1 MLRSNNCGE
10 LRINDLDSQVSLCG
24 WVHHIRD
31 LGKLLF
37 IDLRDRYGT
46 TQIYFDANNKPEL
59 YQRAKQLGREYVIQV
74 IGTVKERSNKNPK
87 MPTGDIEIDVEELM
101 VLNSSQ
107 IPPFTIEDDTDGS
120 EEMRLQYRYLDLR
133 RNAMKDTLIFRHKL
147 NLSIRN
153 FLSEQ
158 DFLEIETPF
167 LIKSTPEGARDF
179 IVPSRLNP
187 GNFYALPQSPQLLK
201 QLLMFAG
208 MDRYFQIV
216 RCFRDEDFRADRQP
230 EFTQLDCEM
239 SFVKQEDI
247 LNLFENMMKN
257 LFKKLLDIDLPTFPR
272 LTYKEAMETYGSD
285 KPDLRFDMPIINLSD
300 KLKGNGFK
308 IFDESEY
315 IGGLLLANQPSVSRK
330 HIDKFTEWVKN
341 PQVGGS
347 GLAYIRYVDGQ
358 IKSSISQFF
367 TNEFLQN
374 VMVSLNAST
383 NDILFII
390 SGNKDKSLKILGDF
404 RLYLAKEYNLIQK
417 NIFKPLWVID
427 FPMFEWDEENKRFTS
442 SHHPFTSPLEEDIDL
457 LDTNPSIARSNAYDL
472 VMNGAELGGGSIR
485 IHDKNLQKK
494 IFKLLNLTDQEAED
508 KFGFFLKALDY
519 GAPPHGGIAFG
530 IDRIVA
536 VMLGLN
542 SIRDVIAFPKNNMG
556 KDLMMQ
562 APAPVSEEQLKE
574 LHIKIQ

>member
-74 IGTVKERSNKNPK
+74 IGTVRERSNKNPK

-133 RNAMKDTLIFRHKL
+133 RNVMKDTMIFRHKL

-300 KLKGNGFK
+300 ILKGNGFK

>member
-10 LRINDLDSQVSLCG
+10 LRINDLDSQVRLCG

-74 IGTVKERSNKNPK
+74 IGTVRERSNKNPK
-87 MPTGDIEIDVEELM
+87 MPTGDIEIDVEELI

-133 RNAMKDTLIFRHKL
+133 RNVMRETLIFRHKL

-153 FLSEQ
+153 FLSEK

-247 LNLFENMMKN
+247 LNIFENMMRN

-308 IFDESEY
+308 IFDEAEY
-315 IGGLLLANQPSVSRK
+315 VGGLLLANQPSVSRK
-330 HIDKFTEWVKN
+330 HIDKFTEWVKS
-341 PQVGGS
+341 PQIGGS
-347 GLAYIRYVDGQ
+347 GLAYIRYVDGE

-367 TNEFLQN
+367 TNELLQD

-390 SGNKDKSLKILGDF
+390 SGDKAKSLKILGDL

-442 SHHPFTSPLEEDIDL
+442 SHHPFTSPLDEDIDL
-457 LDTNPSIARSNAYDL
+457 LDTNPSIARSNAYDM
-472 VMNGAELGGGSIR
+472 VMNGTELGGGSIR

-562 APAPVSEEQLKE
+562 APAPVSDEQLKE
-574 LHIKIQ
+574 LHIKVQ

>member
-10 LRINDLDSQVSLCG
+10 LRINDLDSQVRLCG

-74 IGTVKERSNKNPK
+74 IGTVRERSNKNPK
-87 MPTGDIEIDVEELM
+87 MPTGDIEIDVEELI

-133 RNAMKDTLIFRHKL
+133 RNVMRETLIFRHKL

-153 FLSEQ
+153 FLSEK

-247 LNLFENMMKN
+247 LNIFENMMRN

-308 IFDESEY
+308 IFDEAEY
-315 IGGLLLANQPSVSRK
+315 VGGLLLANQPSVSRK
-330 HIDKFTEWVKN
+330 HIDKFTEWVKS
-341 PQVGGS
+341 PQIGGS
-347 GLAYIRYVDGQ
+347 GLAYIRYVDGE

-367 TNEFLQN
+367 TNELLQD

-390 SGNKDKSLKILGDF
+390 SGDKAKSLKILGDL

-442 SHHPFTSPLEEDIDL
+442 SHHPFTSPLDEDIDL
-457 LDTNPSIARSNAYDL
+457 LDTNPYIARSNAYDM

-562 APAPVSEEQLKE
+562 APAPVSDEQLKE
-574 LHIKIQ
+574 LHIKVQ

>member
-10 LRINDLDSQVSLCG
+10 LRINDLDSQVRLCG

-74 IGTVKERSNKNPK
+74 IGTVRERSNKNPK
-87 MPTGDIEIDVEELM
+87 MPTGDIEIDVEELI

-133 RNAMKDTLIFRHKL
+133 RNVMRETLIFRHKL

-153 FLSEQ
+153 FLSEK

-247 LNLFENMMKN
+247 LNLFENMMRN

-272 LTYKEAMETYGSD
+272 LTYNEAMETYGSD

-308 IFDESEY
+308 IFDEAEY
-315 IGGLLLANQPSVSRK
+315 VGGLLLANQPSVSRK
-330 HIDKFTEWVKN
+330 HIDKFTEWVKS
-341 PQVGGS
+341 PQIGGS
-347 GLAYIRYVDGQ
+347 GLAYIRYVDGE

-367 TNEFLQN
+367 TNELLQD

-390 SGNKDKSLKILGDF
+390 SGDKAKSLKILGDL

-442 SHHPFTSPLEEDIDL
+442 SHHPFTSPLDEDIDL
-457 LDTNPSIARSNAYDL
+457 LDTNPSIARSNAYDM

-562 APAPVSEEQLKE
+562 APAPVSDEQLKE
-574 LHIKIQ
+574 LHIKVQ

>member
-10 LRINDLDSQVSLCG
+10 LRINDLDSQVRLCG

-74 IGTVKERSNKNPK
+74 IGTVRERSNKNPK
-87 MPTGDIEIDVEELM
+87 MPTGDIEIDVEELI

-107 IPPFTIEDDTDGS
+107 IPPFTIEDETDGS

-133 RNAMKDTLIFRHKL
+133 RNVMRETLIFRHKL

-153 FLSEQ
+153 FLSEK

-247 LNLFENMMKN
+247 LNLFENMMRN

-272 LTYKEAMETYGSD
+272 LTYNEAMETYGSD

-308 IFDESEY
+308 IFDEAEY
-315 IGGLLLANQPSVSRK
+315 VGGLLLANQPSVSRK
-330 HIDKFTEWVKN
+330 HIDKFTEWAKS
-341 PQVGGS
+341 PQIGGS
-347 GLAYIRYVDGQ
+347 GLAYIRYVDGE

-367 TNEFLQN
+367 TNELLQD

-390 SGNKDKSLKILGDF
+390 SGYKTKSLKILGDL

-442 SHHPFTSPLEEDIDL
+442 SHHPFTSPLDEDIDL
-457 LDTNPSIARSNAYDL
+457 LDTNPSIARSNAYDM

-562 APAPVSEEQLKE
+562 APAPVSDEQLKE
-574 LHIKIQ
+574 LHIKVQ

>member
-10 LRINDLDSQVSLCG
+10 LRINDLDSQVRLCG

-74 IGTVKERSNKNPK
+74 IGTVRERSNKNPK
-87 MPTGDIEIDVEELM
+87 MPTGDIEIDVEELI

-133 RNAMKDTLIFRHKL
+133 RNVMRETLIFRHKL

-153 FLSEQ
+153 FLSEK

-247 LNLFENMMKN
+247 LNLFENMMRN

-308 IFDESEY
+308 IFDEAEY
-315 IGGLLLANQPSVSRK
+315 VGGLLLANQPSVSRK
-330 HIDKFTEWVKN
+330 HIDKLTEWVKS
-341 PQVGGS
+341 PQIGGS
-347 GLAYIRYVDGQ
+347 GLAYIRYVDGE

-367 TNEFLQN
+367 TNELLQD
-374 VMVSLNAST
+374 VMASLNAST

-390 SGNKDKSLKILGDF
+390 SGDKTKSLKILGDL

-442 SHHPFTSPLEEDIDL
+442 SHHPFTSPLDEDIDL
-457 LDTNPSIARSNAYDL
+457 LDTNPSIARSNAYDM

-494 IFKLLNLTDQEAED
+494 IFKLLNLTDQEADD

-562 APAPVSEEQLKE
+562 APAPVSDEQLKE
-574 LHIKIQ
+574 LHIKVQ

>member
-10 LRINDLDSQVSLCG
+10 LRINDLDSQVRLCG

-74 IGTVKERSNKNPK
+74 IGTVRERSNKNPK
-87 MPTGDIEIDVEELM
+87 MPTGDIEIDVEELI

-133 RNAMKDTLIFRHKL
+133 RNVMRETLIFRHKL

-153 FLSEQ
+153 FLSEK

-247 LNLFENMMKN
+247 LNLFENMMRN

-308 IFDESEY
+308 IFDEAEY
-315 IGGLLLANQPSVSRK
+315 VGGLLLANQPSVSRK
-330 HIDKFTEWVKN
+330 HIDKFTEWVKS
-341 PQVGGS
+341 PQIGGS
-347 GLAYIRYVDGQ
+347 GLAYIRYVDGE

-367 TNEFLQN
+367 TNELLQD

-390 SGNKDKSLKILGDF
+390 SGDKAKSLKILGDL

-442 SHHPFTSPLEEDIDL
+442 SHHPFTSPLDEDIDL
-457 LDTNPSIARSNAYDL
+457 LDTNPSIARSNAYDM

-562 APAPVSEEQLKE
+562 APAPVSDEQLKE
-574 LHIKIQ
+574 LHIKVQ

>member
-59 YQRAKQLGREYVIQV
+59 YQKAKQLGREYVIQV
-74 IGTVKERSNKNPK
+74 IGTVRERSNKNPK
-87 MPTGDIEIDVEELM
+87 MPTGDIEIDVEELT

-133 RNAMKDTLIFRHKL
+133 RNVMKDTLIFRHKL

-300 KLKGNGFK
+300 ILKGNGFK
-308 IFDESEY
+308 IFDESEFV
-315 IGGLLLANQPSVSRK
+315 GGLLLANQPSVSRK

-367 TNEFLQN
+367 TNEFLQK

>member
-10 LRINDLDSQVSLCG
+10 LRINDLNSQVSLCG

-59 YQRAKQLGREYVIQV
+59 YQSAKKLGREYVIHV
-74 IGTVKERSNKNPK
+74 IGTVRERSNKNPK
-87 MPTGDIEIDVEELM
+87 MPTGDIEIDVDTLK
-101 VLNSSQ
+101 VLNTSE

-133 RNAMKDTLIFRHKL
+133 RNVMKDTMIFRHKL

-153 FLSEQ
+153 FLSEKG
-158 DFLEIETPF
+158 FLEIETPF

-239 SFVKQEDI
+239 SFVEQDDI
-247 LNLFENMMKN
+247 LNLFEDMMRY
-257 LFKKLLDIDLPTFPR
+257 LFRNLLDIDLPIFPR
-272 LTYKEAMETYGSD
+272 LTYREAMETYGSD

-300 KLKGNGFK
+300 TLKGKGFK
-308 IFDESEY
+308 IFDNSEY
-315 IGGLLLANQPSVSRK
+315 IGGLLLINQPDVSRK
-330 HIDKFTEWVKN
+330 QIDKLTEWVKN

-347 GLAYIRYVDGQ
+347 GLAYVRLVDNE
-358 IKSSISQFF
+358 IKSSITQFF
-367 TNEFLQN
+367 SNDFLQN
-374 VMVSLNAST
+374 LMKSLNASN
-383 NDILFII
+383 NDTLFII
-390 SGNKDKSLKILGDF
+390 SGNRNKSLEILGNL
-404 RLYLAKEYNLIQK
+404 RLHLAKRYQLIQK
-417 NIFKPLWVID
+417 NIYKPFWVID
-427 FPMFEWDEENKRFTS
+427 FPMFDWDEENQRFTS
-442 SHHPFTSPLEEDIDL
+442 SHHPFTSPLLSDIEL
-457 LDTNPSIARSNAYDL
+457 LDSNPSLARSNAYDM

-485 IHDKNLQKK
+485 IHDKFLQKK
-494 IFKLLNLTDQEAED
+494 VFKLLNLTDQEAED

-556 KDLMMQ
+556 RDLMMQ
-562 APAPVSEEQLKE
+562 APAPVTADQLKE
-574 LHIKIQ
+574 LHLKIQ

>member
-10 LRINDLDSQVSLCG
+10 LRINDLDNQVRLCG

-74 IGTVKERSNKNPK
+74 IGTVRERSNKNPK
-87 MPTGDIEIDVEELM
+87 MPTGDIEIDVEELI

-133 RNAMKDTLIFRHKL
+133 RNVMRETLIFRHKL

-153 FLSEQ
+153 FLSEK

-247 LNLFENMMKN
+247 LNLFENMMRN

-272 LTYKEAMETYGSD
+272 LTYNEAMETYGSD

-308 IFDESEY
+308 IFDEAEY
-315 IGGLLLANQPSVSRK
+315 VGGLLLANQPSVSRK
-330 HIDKFTEWVKN
+330 HIDKFIEWVKS

-347 GLAYIRYVDGQ
+347 GLAYIRYVDGE

-367 TNEFLQN
+367 TNELLQD
-374 VMVSLNAST
+374 VMASLNAST

-390 SGNKDKSLKILGDF
+390 SGDKTKSLKILGDL

-457 LDTNPSIARSNAYDL
+457 LDTNPSIARSNAYDM

-562 APAPVSEEQLKE
+562 APAPVSDEQLKE
-574 LHIKIQ
+574 LHIKVQ

>member
-59 YQRAKQLGREYVIQV
+59 YQKAKQLGREYVIQV
-74 IGTVKERSNKNPK
+74 IGTVRERSNKNPK
-87 MPTGDIEIDVEELM
+87 MPTGDIEIDVEELT

-153 FLSEQ
+153 FLSEK

-300 KLKGNGFK
+300 ILKGNGFK
-308 IFDESEY
+308 IFDESEFV
-315 IGGLLLANQPSVSRK
+315 GGLLLANQPSVSRK

-374 VMVSLNAST
+374 VMISLNAST

-457 LDTNPSIARSNAYDL
+457 LDTNPSIVRSNAYDL
-472 VMNGAELGGGSIR
+472 VINGAELGGGSIR

>member
-59 YQRAKQLGREYVIQV
+59 YQKAKQLGREYVIQV
-74 IGTVKERSNKNPK
+74 IGTVRERSNKNPK
-87 MPTGDIEIDVEELM
+87 MPTGDIEIDVEELT

>member
-74 IGTVKERSNKNPK
+74 IGTVRERSNKNPK
-87 MPTGDIEIDVEELM
+87 MPTGDIEIDVEELT

-300 KLKGNGFK
+300 ILKGNGFK
-308 IFDESEY
+308 IFDESEFV
-315 IGGLLLANQPSVSRK
+315 GGLLLANQPSVSRK

-374 VMVSLNAST
+374 VMISLNAST

>member
-10 LRINDLDSQVSLCG
+10 LRINDLNSQVSLCG

-59 YQRAKQLGREYVIQV
+59 YQSAKKLGREYVIHV
-74 IGTVKERSNKNPK
+74 IGTVRERSNKNPK
-87 MPTGDIEIDVEELM
+87 MPTGDIEIDVDTLK
-101 VLNSSQ
+101 VLNTSE

-133 RNAMKDTLIFRHKL
+133 RNVMKDTMIFRHKL

-153 FLSEQ
+153 FLSEKG
-158 DFLEIETPF
+158 FLEIETPF

-239 SFVKQEDI
+239 SFVEQDDI
-247 LNLFENMMKN
+247 LNLFEDMMRY
-257 LFKKLLDIDLPTFPR
+257 LFRNLLDIDLPIFPR
-272 LTYKEAMETYGSD
+272 LTYKEAMETFGSD

-300 KLKGNGFK
+300 TLKGKGFK
-308 IFDESEY
+308 IFDNSEY
-315 IGGLLLANQPSVSRK
+315 IGGLLLINQPDVSRK
-330 HIDKFTEWVKN
+330 QIDKLTEWVKN

-347 GLAYIRYVDGQ
+347 GLAYVRLVDNE
-358 IKSSISQFF
+358 IKSSITQFF
-367 TNEFLQN
+367 SNDFLQN
-374 VMVSLNAST
+374 LMKSINASN
-383 NDILFII
+383 NDTLFII
-390 SGNKDKSLKILGDF
+390 SGNRNKSLEILGNL
-404 RLYLAKEYNLIQK
+404 RLHLAKQYQLIQK
-417 NIFKPLWVID
+417 NIYKPLWVID
-427 FPMFEWDEENKRFTS
+427 FPMFDWDEENHRFTS
-442 SHHPFTSPLEEDIDL
+442 SHHPFTSPLLSDIEL
-457 LDTNPSIARSNAYDL
+457 LDSNPSLARSNAYDM

-485 IHDKNLQKK
+485 IHDKFLQKK
-494 IFKLLNLTDQEAED
+494 VFKLLNLTDQEAED

-556 KDLMMQ
+556 RDLMMQ
-562 APAPVSEEQLKE
+562 APAPVTADQLKE
-574 LHIKIQ
+574 LHLKIQ

>member
-10 LRINDLDSQVSLCG
+10 LRINDLDSQVRLCG

-74 IGTVKERSNKNPK
+74 IGTVRERSNKNPK
-87 MPTGDIEIDVEELM
+87 MPTGDIEIDVEELI

-133 RNAMKDTLIFRHKL
+133 RNVMRETLIFRHKL

-153 FLSEQ
+153 FLSEK

-247 LNLFENMMKN
+247 LNLFENMMRN

-308 IFDESEY
+308 IFDEAEY
-315 IGGLLLANQPSVSRK
+315 VGGLLLANQPSVSRK
-330 HIDKFTEWVKN
+330 HIDKFTEWVKS
-341 PQVGGS
+341 PQIGGS
-347 GLAYIRYVDGQ
+347 GLAYIRYVDGE

-367 TNEFLQN
+367 TNELLQD
-374 VMVSLNAST
+374 VMASLNAST

-390 SGNKDKSLKILGDF
+390 SGDKAKSLKILGDL

-442 SHHPFTSPLEEDIDL
+442 SHHPFTSPLDEDIDL
-457 LDTNPSIARSNAYDL
+457 LDTNPSIARSNAYDM

-562 APAPVSEEQLKE
+562 APAPVSDEQLKE
-574 LHIKIQ
+574 LHIKVQ

>member
-74 IGTVKERSNKNPK
+74 IGTVRERSNKNPK
-87 MPTGDIEIDVEELM
+87 MPTGDIEIDVEELT

-133 RNAMKDTLIFRHKL
+133 RNVMKDTMIFRHKL

-308 IFDESEY
+308 IFDEAEY
-315 IGGLLLANQPSVSRK
+315 VGGLLLANQPSVSRK

>member
-10 LRINDLDSQVSLCG
+10 LRINDLNSQVSLCG

-59 YQRAKQLGREYVIQV
+59 YQSAKKLGREYVINV
-74 IGTVKERSNKNPK
+74 IGTVRERSNKNPK
-87 MPTGDIEIDVEELM
+87 MPTGDIEIDVDELKI
-101 VLNSSQ
+101 LNTSD

-133 RNAMKDTLIFRHKL
+133 RNVMKDTIIFRHKL

-153 FLSEQ
+153 FLSEKN
-158 DFLEIETPF
+158 FLEIETPF

-239 SFVKQEDI
+239 SFVEQDDI
-247 LNLFENMMKN
+247 LNLFEDMMRY
-257 LFKKLLDIDLPTFPR
+257 LFRNLLDIDLPIFPR
-272 LTYKEAMETYGSD
+272 LTYKEAMDTYGSD

-300 KLKGNGFK
+300 TLKGKGFK
-308 IFDESEY
+308 IFDNSEY
-315 IGGLLLANQPSVSRK
+315 IGGLLLVNQPDVSRK
-330 HIDKFTEWVKN
+330 HIDKLTEWVKN

-347 GLAYIRYVDGQ
+347 GLAYVRYVDNE

-367 TNEFLQN
+367 SNDFLQDL
-374 VMVSLNAST
+374 MRSINASN

-390 SGNKDKSLKILGDF
+390 SGNRNKSLEILGNL
-404 RLYLAKEYNLIQK
+404 RLHLAKQYQLIQK
-417 NIFKPLWVID
+417 NIYKPLWVID
-427 FPMFEWDEENKRFTS
+427 FPMFEWDEENQHFTS
-442 SHHPFTSPLEEDIDL
+442 SHHPFTSPLEEDIEL
-457 LDTNPSIARSNAYDL
+457 LDSDPSLARSNAYDM

-485 IHDKNLQKK
+485 IHDRNLQKK
-494 IFKLLNLTDQEAED
+494 IFKLLNLTDQESED

-556 KDLMMQ
+556 RDLMMK
-562 APAPVSEEQLKE
+562 APAPVADDQLKE
-574 LHIKIQ
+574 LHIKIK

>member
-10 LRINDLDSQVSLCG
+10 LRINDLDSQVRLCG

-74 IGTVKERSNKNPK
+74 IGTVRERSNKNPK
-87 MPTGDIEIDVEELM
+87 MPTGDIEIDVEELI

-107 IPPFTIEDDTDGS
+107 IPPFTIEDETDGS

-133 RNAMKDTLIFRHKL
+133 RNVMRETLIFRHKL

-153 FLSEQ
+153 FLSEK

-247 LNLFENMMKN
+247 LNLFENMMRN

-308 IFDESEY
+308 IFDEAEY
-315 IGGLLLANQPSVSRK
+315 VGGLLLVNQPSVSRK
-330 HIDKFTEWVKN
+330 HIDKFTEWVKS
-341 PQVGGS
+341 PQIGGS
-347 GLAYIRYVDGQ
+347 GLAYIRYVDGE

-367 TNEFLQN
+367 TNELLQD
-374 VMVSLNAST
+374 VMASLNAST

-390 SGNKDKSLKILGDF
+390 SGDKAKSLKILGDL

-457 LDTNPSIARSNAYDL
+457 LDTNPSIARSNAYDM

-562 APAPVSEEQLKE
+562 APAPVSDEQLKE
-574 LHIKIQ
+574 LHIKVQ

>member
-133 RNAMKDTLIFRHKL
+133 RNVMKDTMIFRHKL

>member
-74 IGTVKERSNKNPK
+74 IGTVRERSNKNPK
-87 MPTGDIEIDVEELM
+87 MPTGDIEIDVEELT

-374 VMVSLNAST
+374 VMISLNAST

>member
-10 LRINDLDSQVSLCG
+10 LRINDLDSQVRLCG

-74 IGTVKERSNKNPK
+74 IGTVRERSNKNPK
-87 MPTGDIEIDVEELM
+87 MPTGDIEIDVEELI

-133 RNAMKDTLIFRHKL
+133 RNVMRETLIFRHKL

-153 FLSEQ
+153 FLSEK

-247 LNLFENMMKN
+247 LNLFENMMRN

-272 LTYKEAMETYGSD
+272 LTYNEAMETYGSD

-308 IFDESEY
+308 IFDEAEY
-315 IGGLLLANQPSVSRK
+315 VGGLLLANQPSVSRK
-330 HIDKFTEWVKN
+330 HIDKFTEWVKS
-341 PQVGGS
+341 PQIGGS
-347 GLAYIRYVDGQ
+347 GLAYIRYVDGE

-367 TNEFLQN
+367 TNELLQD

-390 SGNKDKSLKILGDF
+390 SGDKTKSLKILGDL

-442 SHHPFTSPLEEDIDL
+442 SHHPFTSPLDEDIDL
-457 LDTNPSIARSNAYDL
+457 LDTNPSIARSNAYDM

-562 APAPVSEEQLKE
+562 APAPVSDEQLKE
-574 LHIKIQ
+574 LHIKVQ

>member
-87 MPTGDIEIDVEELM
+87 MPTGDIEIDVEELT

-153 FLSEQ
+153 FLSEK

>member
-10 LRINDLDSQVSLCG
+10 LRINDLDSQVRLCG

-74 IGTVKERSNKNPK
+74 IGTVRERSNKNPK
-87 MPTGDIEIDVEELM
+87 MPTGDIEIDVEELI

-107 IPPFTIEDDTDGS
+107 IPPFTIEDETDGS

-133 RNAMKDTLIFRHKL
+133 RNVMRETLIFRHKL

-153 FLSEQ
+153 FLSEK

-247 LNLFENMMKN
+247 LNLFENMMRN

-308 IFDESEY
+308 IFDEAEY
-315 IGGLLLANQPSVSRK
+315 VGGLLLANQPSVSRK
-330 HIDKFTEWVKN
+330 HIDKFTEWVKS
-341 PQVGGS
+341 PQIGGS
-347 GLAYIRYVDGQ
+347 GLAYIRYVDGE

-367 TNEFLQN
+367 TNELLQD
-374 VMVSLNAST
+374 VMASLNAST

-390 SGNKDKSLKILGDF
+390 SGDKTKSLKILGDL

-442 SHHPFTSPLEEDIDL
+442 SHHPFTSPLDEDIDL
-457 LDTNPSIARSNAYDL
+457 LDTNPSIARSNAYDM

-562 APAPVSEEQLKE
+562 APAPVSDEQLKE
-574 LHIKIQ
+574 LHIKVQ

>member
-10 LRINDLDSQVSLCG
+10 LRINDLDSQVRLCG

-74 IGTVKERSNKNPK
+74 IGTVRERSNKNPK
-87 MPTGDIEIDVEELM
+87 MPTGDIEIDVEELI

-133 RNAMKDTLIFRHKL
+133 RNVMRETLIFRHKL

-153 FLSEQ
+153 FLSEK

-247 LNLFENMMKN
+247 LNIFENMMRN

-308 IFDESEY
+308 IFDEAEY
-315 IGGLLLANQPSVSRK
+315 VGGLLLANQPSVSRK
-330 HIDKFTEWVKN
+330 HIDKFTEWVKS
-341 PQVGGS
+341 PQIGGS
-347 GLAYIRYVDGQ
+347 GLAYIRYVDGE

-367 TNEFLQN
+367 TNELLQD
-374 VMVSLNAST
+374 VMASLNAST

-390 SGNKDKSLKILGDF
+390 SGDKAKSLKILGDL

-457 LDTNPSIARSNAYDL
+457 LDTNPYIARSNAYDM

-494 IFKLLNLTDQEAED
+494 IFKLLNLTDQEADD

-562 APAPVSEEQLKE
+562 APAPVSDEQLKE
-574 LHIKIQ
+574 LHIKVQ

>member
-10 LRINDLDSQVSLCG
+10 LRINDLDSQVRLCG

-74 IGTVKERSNKNPK
+74 IGTVRERSNKNPK
-87 MPTGDIEIDVEELM
+87 MPTGDIEIDVEELI

-133 RNAMKDTLIFRHKL
+133 RNVMRETLIFRHKL

-153 FLSEQ
+153 FLSEK

-247 LNLFENMMKN
+247 LNLFENMMRN

-272 LTYKEAMETYGSD
+272 LTYNEAMETYGSD

-308 IFDESEY
+308 IFDEAEY
-315 IGGLLLANQPSVSRK
+315 VGGLLLANQPSVSRK
-330 HIDKFTEWVKN
+330 HIDKFTEWVKS
-341 PQVGGS
+341 PQIGGS
-347 GLAYIRYVDGQ
+347 GLAYIRYVDGE

-367 TNEFLQN
+367 TNELLQD

-390 SGNKDKSLKILGDF
+390 SGDKAKSLKILGDL

-442 SHHPFTSPLEEDIDL
+442 SHHPFTSPLDEDIDL
-457 LDTNPSIARSNAYDL
+457 LDTNPYIARSNAYDM

-562 APAPVSEEQLKE
+562 APAPVSDEQLKE
-574 LHIKIQ
+574 LHIKVQ

>member
-10 LRINDLDSQVSLCG
+10 LRINDLDSQVRLCG

-74 IGTVKERSNKNPK
+74 IGTVRERSNKNPK
-87 MPTGDIEIDVEELM
+87 MPTGDIEIDVEELI

-133 RNAMKDTLIFRHKL
+133 RNVMRETLIFRHKL

-153 FLSEQ
+153 FLSEK

-247 LNLFENMMKN
+247 LNLFENMMRN

-272 LTYKEAMETYGSD
+272 LTYNEAMETYGSD

-308 IFDESEY
+308 IFDEAEY
-315 IGGLLLANQPSVSRK
+315 VGGLLLANQPSVSRK
-330 HIDKFTEWVKN
+330 HIDKFTEWVKS
-341 PQVGGS
+341 PQIGGS
-347 GLAYIRYVDGQ
+347 GLAYIRYVDGE

-367 TNEFLQN
+367 TNELLQD
-374 VMVSLNAST
+374 VMASLNAST

-390 SGNKDKSLKILGDF
+390 SGDKAKSLKILGDL

-442 SHHPFTSPLEEDIDL
+442 SHHPFTSPLDEDIDL
-457 LDTNPSIARSNAYDL
+457 LDTNPSIARSNAYDM

-562 APAPVSEEQLKE
+562 APAPVSDEQLKE
-574 LHIKIQ
+574 LHIKVQ

>member
-10 LRINDLDSQVSLCG
+10 LRINDLDSQVRLCG

-74 IGTVKERSNKNPK
+74 IGTVRERSNKNPK
-87 MPTGDIEIDVEELM
+87 MPTGDIEIDVEELI

-107 IPPFTIEDDTDGS
+107 IPPFTIEDETDGS

-133 RNAMKDTLIFRHKL
+133 RNVMRETLIFRHKL

-153 FLSEQ
+153 FLSEK

-247 LNLFENMMKN
+247 LNLFENMMRN

-272 LTYKEAMETYGSD
+272 LTYNEAMETYGSD

-308 IFDESEY
+308 IFDEAEY
-315 IGGLLLANQPSVSRK
+315 VGGLLLANQPSVSRK
-330 HIDKFTEWVKN
+330 HIDKFTEWVKS

-347 GLAYIRYVDGQ
+347 GLAYIRYVDGE

-367 TNEFLQN
+367 TNELLQD
-374 VMVSLNAST
+374 VMASLNAST

-390 SGNKDKSLKILGDF
+390 SGDKTKSLKILGDL

-442 SHHPFTSPLEEDIDL
+442 SHHPFTSPLDEDIDL
-457 LDTNPSIARSNAYDL
+457 LDTNPSIARSNAYDM

-562 APAPVSEEQLKE
+562 APAPVSDEQLKE
-574 LHIKIQ
+574 LHIKVQ

>member
-10 LRINDLDSQVSLCG
+10 LRLNDLDRQVSLCG

-74 IGTVKERSNKNPK
+74 IGTVRERSNKNPK
-87 MPTGDIEIDVEELM
+87 MPTGDIEIDVEELT

-315 IGGLLLANQPSVSRK
+315 VGGLLLANQPSVSRK

-374 VMVSLNAST
+374 VMISLNAST

-457 LDTNPSIARSNAYDL
+457 LDTNPSIARSNAYDM

-556 KDLMMQ
+556 RDLMMQ

-574 LHIKIQ
+574 LHIKVQ

>member
-74 IGTVKERSNKNPK
+74 IGTVRERSNKNPK
-87 MPTGDIEIDVEELM
+87 MPTGDIEIDVEELT

>member
-74 IGTVKERSNKNPK
+74 IGTVRERSNKNPK
-87 MPTGDIEIDVEELM
+87 MPTGDIEIDVEELT

-133 RNAMKDTLIFRHKL
+133 RNVMKDTMIFRHKL

-153 FLSEQ
+153 FLSEK

-247 LNLFENMMKN
+247 LDLFENMMKN

-315 IGGLLLANQPSVSRK
+315 VGGLLLDNQPSVSRK
-330 HIDKFTEWVKN
+330 HIDKFTEWVKS

-367 TNEFLQN
+367 TNEFLQD
-374 VMVSLNAST
+374 VMSSLNAST

-404 RLYLAKEYNLIQK
+404 RLYLAKQYNLIQK

-427 FPMFEWDEENKRFTS
+427 FPMFEWDEETKRFTS

-457 LDTNPSIARSNAYDL
+457 LETNPSIARSNAYDM

>member
-74 IGTVKERSNKNPK
+74 IGTVRERSNKNPK
-87 MPTGDIEIDVEELM
+87 MPTGDIEIDVEELT

-133 RNAMKDTLIFRHKL
+133 RNVMKDTMIFRHKL

-257 LFKKLLDIDLPTFPR
+257 LFKKVLDIDLPTFPR

-374 VMVSLNAST
+374 VMISLNAST

-390 SGNKDKSLKILGDF
+390 SGNKGKSLKILGDL

>member
-74 IGTVKERSNKNPK
+74 IGTVRERSNKNPK
-87 MPTGDIEIDVEELM
+87 MPTGDIEIDVEELT

-107 IPPFTIEDDTDGS
+107 IPPFTIEDNTDGS

-153 FLSEQ
+153 FLSEK

-472 VMNGAELGGGSIR
+472 VINGAELGGGSIR

>member
-10 LRINDLDSQVSLCG
+10 LRINDLNSQVSLCG

-59 YQRAKQLGREYVIQV
+59 YQSAKKLGREYVIHV
-74 IGTVKERSNKNPK
+74 IGTVRERSNKNPK
-87 MPTGDIEIDVEELM
+87 MPTGDIEIDVDTLK
-101 VLNSSQ
+101 VLNTSE

-133 RNAMKDTLIFRHKL
+133 RNVMKNTMIFRHKL

-153 FLSEQ
+153 FLSEKG
-158 DFLEIETPF
+158 FLEIETPF

-239 SFVKQEDI
+239 SFVEQDDI
-247 LNLFENMMKN
+247 LNLFEDMMRY
-257 LFKKLLDIDLPTFPR
+257 LFRNLLDIDLPIFPR
-272 LTYKEAMETYGSD
+272 LTYREAMETYGSD

-300 KLKGNGFK
+300 TLKGKGFK
-308 IFDESEY
+308 IFDNSEY
-315 IGGLLLANQPSVSRK
+315 IGGLLLINQPDVSRK
-330 HIDKFTEWVKN
+330 QIDKLTEWVKN

-347 GLAYIRYVDGQ
+347 GLAYVRLVDNE
-358 IKSSISQFF
+358 IKSSITQFF
-367 TNEFLQN
+367 SNDFLQN
-374 VMVSLNAST
+374 LMKSINASN
-383 NDILFII
+383 NDTLFII
-390 SGNKDKSLKILGDF
+390 SGNRNKSLEILGNL
-404 RLYLAKEYNLIQK
+404 RLHLAKQYQLIQK
-417 NIFKPLWVID
+417 NIYKPLWVID
-427 FPMFEWDEENKRFTS
+427 FPMFDWDEENQRFTS
-442 SHHPFTSPLEEDIDL
+442 SHHPFTSPLLSDIEL
-457 LDTNPSIARSNAYDL
+457 LDSNPSLARSNAYDM

-485 IHDKNLQKK
+485 IHDKFLQKK
-494 IFKLLNLTDQEAED
+494 VFKLLNLTDQEAED

-556 KDLMMQ
+556 RDLMMQ
-562 APAPVSEEQLKE
+562 APAPVTADQLKE
-574 LHIKIQ
+574 LHLKIQ

>member
-1 MLRSNNCGE
+1 
-10 LRINDLDSQVSLCG
+10 
-24 WVHHIRD
+24 VHHIRD

-74 IGTVKERSNKNPK
+74 IGTVRERSNKNPK

-133 RNAMKDTLIFRHKL
+133 RNVMKDTMIFRHKL

>member
-10 LRINDLDSQVSLCG
+10 LRINDLDSQVRLCG

-74 IGTVKERSNKNPK
+74 IGTVRERSNKNPK
-87 MPTGDIEIDVEELM
+87 MPTGDIEIDVEELI

-133 RNAMKDTLIFRHKL
+133 RNVMRETLIFRHKL

-153 FLSEQ
+153 FLSEK

-247 LNLFENMMKN
+247 LNLFENMMRN

-308 IFDESEY
+308 IFDEAEY
-315 IGGLLLANQPSVSRK
+315 VGGLLLANQPSVSRK
-330 HIDKFTEWVKN
+330 HIDKFTEWVKS

-347 GLAYIRYVDGQ
+347 GLAYIRYVDGE

-367 TNEFLQN
+367 TNELLQD

-390 SGNKDKSLKILGDF
+390 SGDKAKSLKILGDL

-442 SHHPFTSPLEEDIDL
+442 SHHPFTSPLDEDIDL
-457 LDTNPSIARSNAYDL
+457 LDTNPSIARSNAYDM

-562 APAPVSEEQLKE
+562 APAPVSDEQLKE
-574 LHIKIQ
+574 LHIKVQ

>member
-46 TQIYFDANNKPEL
+46 IQIYFDANNKPEL

-74 IGTVKERSNKNPK
+74 IGTVRERSNKNPK
-87 MPTGDIEIDVEELM
+87 MPTGDIEIDVEELT

-133 RNAMKDTLIFRHKL
+133 RNVMKDTMIFRHKL

-153 FLSEQ
+153 FLSEK

-247 LNLFENMMKN
+247 LDLFENMMKN

-315 IGGLLLANQPSVSRK
+315 VGGLLLDNQPSVSRK
-330 HIDKFTEWVKN
+330 HIDKFTEWVKS

-367 TNEFLQN
+367 TNEFLQD
-374 VMVSLNAST
+374 VMSSLNAST

-404 RLYLAKEYNLIQK
+404 RLYLAKQYNLIQK

-427 FPMFEWDEENKRFTS
+427 FPMFEWDEETKRFTS

-457 LDTNPSIARSNAYDL
+457 LETNPSIARSNAYDM